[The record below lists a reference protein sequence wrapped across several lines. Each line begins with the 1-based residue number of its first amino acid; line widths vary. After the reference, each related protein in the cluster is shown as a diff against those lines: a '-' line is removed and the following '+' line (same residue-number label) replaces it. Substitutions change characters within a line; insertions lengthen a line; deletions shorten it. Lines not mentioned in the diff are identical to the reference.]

1 MKIAFHL
8 ANCNTCQRIIK
19 ELALP
24 KDFIL
29 QNIKTEAITRK
40 QLELMKKMSG
50 SYESLFSRRSMK
62 YRTMGLREKELSEKD
77 YKELIL
83 SEYTFLKRP
92 VFIIDNEIFV
102 GNTKAVVAA
111 AKSKVESLY

>member
-19 ELALP
+19 ELQLTE
-24 KDFIL
+24 DFVL
-29 QNIKTEAITRK
+29 QNIKTEAITKK
-40 QLELMKKMSG
+40 QLELMKKMAG

-62 YRTMGLREKELSEKD
+62 YRAMGLHEKELTEKD

-92 VFIIDNEIFV
+92 VFIMEDEIFV

-111 AKSKVESLY
+111 AKNKLLELK